1 MGEGYV
7 PAAFAPGALAHHD
20 LHAYCSPSD
29 ATERRASPVPTLK
42 WASARSERAVEAAR
56 RKIARGERPLYR
68 LSVSDGFGGLLEA
81 RCIELETVSVLARSR
96 TDVLRTAREEIAI
109 QLGVRDDDFEV
120 AIDTLE

>member
-1 MGEGYV
+1 MSLRLSR
-7 PAAFAPGALAHHD
+7 PGALAHHD
-20 LHAYCSPSD
+20 LHAYCSPSY
-29 ATERRASPVPTLK
+29 AIERRACPVPTLK

-68 LSVSDGFGGLLEA
+68 LSVSDWFGGLLEA

-96 TDVLRTAREEIAI
+96 TDVLRAAREEIAI

-120 AIDTLE
+120 VLETDAG